1 MKFTDYL
8 KEIINVLE
16 DFPDFKWEL
25 LDQKSDYPA
34 IKIRSKSIRKNVD
47 LVIASGVHG
56 EETAGPIT
64 IVQNLAEIL
73 QTARKEKIKLLI
85 YPLVNAY
92 GFEKKK
98 RFNADGI
105 SCNSFWIHEKGA
117 LARESKAVKKDI
129 SRYKAKYFLSMHEE
143 GETKKKGFYL
153 YYFGDIRVAEFLVKT
168 AAKKDHVFATGF
180 PGRFG
185 EDTIKNGIIHN
196 PHDGTFEDF
205 MFHQGCRASIC
216 TETHLKLPMEKR
228 VAISLSLIKEM
239 IKISAKN

>member
-1 MKFTDYL
+1 MKFIDYL

-16 DFPDFKWEL
+16 DFPDFEWEL
-25 LDQKSDYPA
+25 LDEKSDYPV
-34 IKIRSKSIRKNVD
+34 IKIRSKSVRKNVD

-56 EETAGPIT
+56 EEIAGPAT

-73 QTARKEKIKLLI
+73 QTARKDKIKLLI

-105 SCNSFWIHEKGA
+105 SCNSFWIHEKGV
-117 LARESKAVKKDI
+117 LARESKAVKKDV
-129 SRYKAKYFLSMHEE
+129 SRYRSKYFLSMHEE
-143 GETKKKGFYL
+143 GETEKKGFYL
-153 YYFGDIRVAEFLVKT
+153 YAFGNIEAAEQLVKMVSGEN
-168 AAKKDHVFATGF
+168 DVFADGF
-180 PGRFG
+180 DGIYG
-185 EDTIKNGIIHN
+185 EDQIRNGIIYDL
-196 PHDGTFEDF
+196 HDGTFEDF
-205 MFHQGCRASIC
+205 MSHQGCRASIC

-239 IKISAKN
+239 IKISAKK